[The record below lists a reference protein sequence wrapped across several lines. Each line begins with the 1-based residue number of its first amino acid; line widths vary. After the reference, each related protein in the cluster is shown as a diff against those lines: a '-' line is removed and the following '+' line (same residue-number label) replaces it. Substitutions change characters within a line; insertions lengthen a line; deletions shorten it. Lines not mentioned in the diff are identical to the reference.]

1 MVLDPSPPPLH
12 LYVDR
17 VCVTR
22 LLCCDY
28 RKSTLC
34 ETNSPCANRDP
45 TSVCGSRL
53 REWTVVNRLSWM
65 HTVWIDSPWTKRD
78 STSLCKSRLC
88 EWTLNMW
95 IETVWMDS
103 QHVVNQLVNQL
114 GESTTC
120 INVNRLSCI
129 DDETYNCKWLLLP
142 NLYIYKRPIIVRS
155 LLIDYRASTMW
166 IDSPCE
172 STMRIHIYIDLGG
185 VAISVEV
192 VICGNRDPTSLC
204 GFTRHCVNRLDL

>member
-1 MVLDPSPPPLH
+1 MCESRPDICMWIETAWM
-12 LYVDR
+12 D
-17 VCVTR
+17 
-22 LLCCDY
+22 CCE
-28 RKSTLC
+28 STIVNAHC
-34 ETNSPCANRDP
+34 
-45 TSVCGSRL
+45 
-53 REWTVVNRLSWM
+53 VNRLSM
-65 HTVWIDSPWTKRD
+65 DETGLDISIQ
-78 STSLCKSRLC
+78 
-88 EWTLNMW
+88 
-95 IETVWMDS
+95 IEAMWMDA
-103 QHVVNQLVNQL
+103 QHVVNQLVDQL

-172 STMRIHIYIDLGG
+172 STMWIHIYIDLGG

>member
-1 MVLDPSPPPLH
+1 MCESRPDICMWIETAWM
-12 LYVDR
+12 D
-17 VCVTR
+17 
-22 LLCCDY
+22 CCE
-28 RKSTLC
+28 STIVNPHC
-34 ETNSPCANRDP
+34 
-45 TSVCGSRL
+45 
-53 REWTVVNRLSWM
+53 VNRLSM
-65 HTVWIDSPWTKRD
+65 DET
-78 STSLCKSRLC
+78 RLDISIQ
-88 EWTLNMW
+88 
-95 IETVWMDS
+95 IEAMWMDA
-103 QHVVNQLVNQL
+103 QHVVNQLVDQL

-192 VICGNRDPTSLC
+192 VVCGNRDPTSLC